1 MKSSTHASR
10 ELIHFVKYGYTVI
23 AAMKSLQLQNKD
35 EAPSD
40 MDQSMNDNQKSAYLD
55 ELVNKIITQFVLS
68 DAENPQFILINMK
81 SKKAYLIPVQDA
93 KEKNTNED
101 SQDAHKNS
109 HQMVLWERCIGKVVP
124 LREND
129 IENPSDEINGQ
140 DVEDNKTEQ
149 DNILNYSKRV

>member
-1 MKSSTHASR
+1 MLFDDLYKGSSAAEQGTLCQLKIIFDRRNVKKDVKSSTHASR

-109 HQMVLWERCIGKVVP
+109 HQMVL
-124 LREND
+124 
-129 IENPSDEINGQ
+129 
-140 DVEDNKTEQ
+140 
-149 DNILNYSKRV
+149 